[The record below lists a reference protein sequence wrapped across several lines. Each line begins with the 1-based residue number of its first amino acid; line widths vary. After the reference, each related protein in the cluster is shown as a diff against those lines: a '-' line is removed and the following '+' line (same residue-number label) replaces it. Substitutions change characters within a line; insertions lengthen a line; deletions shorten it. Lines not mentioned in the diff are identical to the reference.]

1 MSDNLNQRSYR
12 DALTGYHN
20 PPVFLKTNPFDLP
33 HSNDGLYAA
42 CLRIMAKVHELGLDL
57 ELDSKT
63 PGDGACFFWAVL
75 QQLRRKEIYPLLRP
89 DLKELADTNDAA
101 TLRMRVCNF
110 GLHSPVIQQN
120 KKDLIY
126 DTDEET
132 WDEYW
137 KNMKKV
143 SKWAS
148 GAVLRTAAVYLQM
161 NINLVETVICHKKA
175 PLMTSYG
182 TFDATR
188 SSACVDLF
196 IGLDH
201 DLHFQSLLP
210 TTAANS
216 PQKMPSDDTGT
227 TASTS
232 SSILTATALSP
243 AVSPAERLASTKNVK
258 ESAFALPK
266 AYSKK
271 TPTAKNDPAIQTSN
285 FWTPLEEE
293 TDADKTQSEPDSLTT
308 VDLPTKCPACH
319 EEFPKLIAHLRNNI
333 CKEKLGEKVIDDL
346 KIQFR
351 KQSEKK
357 KSSKYKNS
365 DKGSGCQRKSEKK
378 YQQSDRGAKS
388 QRKYQQTDK
397 RAKSQR
403 KYQQTEKGAE
413 SQRKYQQTEK
423 GAESR
428 KKYKQTDKGENSQK
442 KSQKKSFDLA
452 RDDDYQGVKLSQNTR
467 KAAERSRKRMTS
479 EDKCAELVHA
489 AKRLKLT
496 AAVVT
501 ESERLC
507 NFQKATLTGPD
518 FWCVSCQKGFFETQ
532 VKPLTEKL
540 LDKIDEKLSRDSWLH
555 DANVFTKV
563 KIDRGNQRVPASYKM
578 SPDYENEQ
586 YLCKLCMES
595 LTLKGRMSHS
605 CVKNNLE
612 LHDSDQQL
620 RDQDLECTELEG
632 ALCAKSLLF
641 QKIVL
646 LVKSRWTGL
655 IDKIVNVPI
664 TDEALNEVISQLP
677 RLPKDSGMVTAVL
690 KRKLQFKNSH
700 KKQLVNPDRMC
711 RLLAKLIA
719 SGNPHYSN
727 VDTPD
732 QYKARCE
739 AEDEPGYEL
748 LYGDDPDELLEALEE
763 LSQLPPDSMVIDEV
777 LPGGDENQTENDED
791 VEAREN
797 HPLLRHQFE
806 YDKSTVLTDKVPEIS
821 VAPGEGGTP
830 KSLLTDKHVDVK
842 AFPHLHN
849 ADGSN
854 GMHQERPVPGL
865 TNQKYLIQRML
876 NRETRFG
883 KSPAYLYFA
892 VSLLELKR
900 MYSNIALIGTR
911 GKKKV
916 TNTGSVSYELDDV
929 FRVLEKVPNTHA
941 YWRTAKY
948 EMICKLENE
957 GPFEVRL
964 FFPFFN
970 HINFTFLRSFGHSH
984 VLIFVGRPI
993 LPPFCWT
1000 VATASTSPTQ
1010 KRVDILNLS
1019 MKLEAPMGSGSL

>member
-1 MSDNLNQRSYR
+1 MSDDLNQRSYR

-20 PPVFLKTNPFDLP
+20 PPVFLKTNPFNLP
-33 HSNDGLYAA
+33 HSNDGLYTA
-42 CLRIMAKVHELGLDL
+42 CLRIMAKVHELDLDL

-89 DLKELADTNDAA
+89 DLKELVDTNDAA

-110 GLHSPVIQQN
+110 ELHSPVIQQN

-126 DTDEET
+126 DTDGET

-143 SKWAS
+143 SEWAS

-201 DLHFQSLLP
+201 DFHFQSLLP
-210 TTAANS
+210 TTPANS
-216 PQKMPSDDTGT
+216 PQKIPSDDTGP

-243 AVSPAERLASTKNVK
+243 AISPAEILASTKNLK

-266 AYSKK
+266 AHSKK
-271 TPTAKNDPAIQTSN
+271 TPTAKNDSAIQTSN
-285 FWTPLEEE
+285 FWTPLEDTE
-293 TDADKTQSEPDSLTT
+293 DN
-308 VDLPTKCPACH
+308 LPTKCPACSG
-319 EEFPKLIAHLRNNI
+319 EFPKLLAHLRNKV
-333 CKEKLGEKVIDDL
+333 CKDKLGEKAINDL
-346 KIQFR
+346 RLQFH
-351 KQSEKK
+351 KQSVRN
-357 KSSKYKNS
+357 KSSKYQNT
-365 DKGSGCQRKSEKK
+365 DKAAESQRK
-378 YQQSDRGAKS
+378 YQQTVKGAES

-397 RAKSQR
+397 GAERQR

-413 SQRKYQQTEK
+413 RRKKYQQT
-423 GAESR
+423 
-428 KKYKQTDKGENSQK
+428 DKGSKSQK
-442 KSQKKSFDLA
+442 KSQKNSFDLA

-467 KAAERSRKRMTS
+467 KTVERTRKRQAS
-479 EDKCAELVHA
+479 EDKCAELVQA

-501 ESERLC
+501 ESDRLC

-532 VKPLTEKL
+532 VKPMTEKL

-555 DANVFTKV
+555 DPNVFTKV
-563 KIDRGNQRVPASYKM
+563 KIEKGSQRVPASYKM
-578 SPDYENEQ
+578 SPVYENER
-586 YLCKLCMES
+586 YLCKLCTDS
-595 LTLKGRMSHS
+595 LTIKGRMSHS

-612 LHDSDQQL
+612 LHDTDQQL

-641 QKIVL
+641 QKIIL

-664 TDEALNEVISQLP
+664 TDEALNDVFTQLP

-690 KRKLQFKNSH
+690 KRKLKFKNSH

-711 RLLAKLIA
+711 RLLAKLNA

-739 AEDEPGYEL
+739 AEDESGYDL

-763 LSQLPPDSMVIDEV
+763 LSQLPPDNMVTDEV
-777 LPGGDENQTENDED
+777 LPNGDENGTEDD

-797 HPLLRHQFE
+797 HPLQKDQCE
-806 YDKSTVLTDKVPEIS
+806 YDQITFLTDKSPEIS

-830 KSLLTDKHVDVK
+830 KSILTDKHVDVK

-854 GMHQERPVPGL
+854 GMHQDRPVPGL
-865 TNQKYLIQRML
+865 TDQKYLIQRML
-876 NRETRFG
+876 NREKRFSN
-883 KSPAYLYFA
+883 SPAYLYFA
-892 VSLLELKR
+892 VYFLELKR
-900 MYSNIALIGTR
+900 MYSNIALVGTR
-911 GKKKV
+911 GRRKE
-916 TNTGSVSYELDDV
+916 TNTGSVSYELRDV
-929 FRVLEKVPNTHA
+929 HRVVEKVPNTHA
-941 YWRTAKY
+941 YWKTAKY

-957 GPFEVRL
+957 GPFQVRL
-964 FFPFFN
+964 FFP
-970 HINFTFLRSFGHSH
+970 TFDIIFILSYLRSFGLSH
-984 VLIFVGRPI
+984 VLIFDGTQI

-1000 VATASTSPTQ
+1000 EATVLTSPTL
-1010 KRVDILNLS
+1010 KRVDILSLS
-1019 MKLEAPMGSGSL
+1019 MRLVMPMESGSP